1 MKTVAL
7 VGFAETTRDAV
18 VQSKADEIWTVNW
31 AYHYNFIPRID
42 RLFEMHPVWV
52 YPKSTKIEYD
62 KMRSHW
68 RWLHQ
73 ARSYPVYMLQHVPG
87 VPNCISFPLKE
98 VVEHLFGTKLQKGGD
113 SLSLFKSS
121 VDYMLAL
128 AIHEG
133 FERIELYGI
142 EMGSDTEYR
151 YQREGCMFW
160 VGQAIAR
167 GIEVYVPENAVL
179 FSGKK
184 YGYEGGQMI
193 FRQDLERLKEQVL
206 MRKDKVVARM
216 QFLEGQLTEAM
227 QNTLPT
233 DNLQME
239 HTKARED
246 VLLVSAFEQTIDYL
260 IKELDLE
267 ENLTLEIQNPL
278 YDVQF
283 EDTL

>member
-7 VGFAETTRDAV
+7 VGLAETTRDAV
-18 VQSKADEIWTVNW
+18 NQSKADEIWTVNW
-31 AYHYNFIPRID
+31 AYRYDFFPRID

-52 YPKSTKIEYD
+52 YPKSVKVEYE
-62 KMRSHW
+62 KLRAHW
-68 RWLHQ
+68 EWLHQ
-73 ARSYPVYMLQHVPG
+73 PRDYPVYMLQY
-87 VPNCISFPLKE
+87 FPDIPKCVSYPLRE
-98 VVEHLFGTKLQKGGD
+98 VVDHLFNKKLLRGGD
-113 SLSLFKSS
+113 PQSPFMSS

-133 FERIELYGI
+133 FERIEMYGV

-151 YQREGCMFW
+151 YQREGCKFW
-160 VGQAIAR
+160 SGQAIAR
-167 GIEVYVPENAVL
+167 GIEVYVPENAIL

-206 MRKDKVVARM
+206 MRKDMVVARM
-216 QFLEGQLTEAM
+216 QFLEGQLTEAIRS
-227 QNTLPT
+227 NLPQ
-233 DNLQME
+233 DNLQAE
-239 HTKARED
+239 HVKARED
-246 VLLVSAFEQTIDYL
+246 VLLVAAFEQTINYL
-260 IKELDLE
+260 LRELDLE

-278 YDVQF
+278 YDVKF